1 MSAVENQ
8 EINNNTVDVFEDVF
22 INDVDMYINLWMEE
36 RHVEDMCKVSQNR
49 WYNCCKY
56 VYENVF
62 KVNPKYLKDDNN
74 INNAYDTDKVNE
86 VLDIYIDLCNDYEKV
101 VNIVGFTFFTGIHRD
116 TLNGWVNGV
125 QLGSSGSD
133 ICKKI
138 DEMRE
143 ESLVGLQVS
152 GKGNPMN
159 YMPSLNKYCGFNMPG
174 VRDQG
179 PRVRALTASE
189 LPKLGSGNCARLPDN
204 FDNSS
209 PDNGEIVIDNSNNLK
224 PSV

>member
-1 MSAVENQ
+1 MSAVEMQ
-8 EINNNTVDVFEDVF
+8 EINNNTVDVFKSD
-22 INDVDMYINLWMEE
+22 IDMYINLWMEE
-36 RHVEDMCKVSQNR
+36 RHVEDLCKVSQNR

-56 VYENVF
+56 IYEHVF

-125 QLGSSGSD
+125 QIGSSGSD

-138 DEMRE
+138 DQMRE
-143 ESLVGLQVS
+143 ESLVGLQIS
-152 GKGNPMN
+152 GKNNPMC

-179 PRVRALTASE
+179 ARARALTASE
-189 LPKLGSGNCARLPDN
+189 LPKLGSGNCARLPDK

-209 PDNGEIVIDNSNNLK
+209 PDNGEIVIDNSNNSN
-224 PSV
+224 PSI

>member
-179 PRVRALTASE
+179 SRVRALTASE
-189 LPKLGSGNCARLPDN
+189 LPKLGNGNCARLPDN

>member
-8 EINNNTVDVFEDVF
+8 EINNNTVDVFKSD
-22 INDVDMYINLWMEE
+22 IDMYINLWMEE
-36 RHVEDMCKVSQNR
+36 RNIEDLCKVSQNR

-56 VYENVF
+56 IYEHVF

-125 QLGSSGSD
+125 QLASSGSD

-179 PRVRALTASE
+179 SRVRALTASE

>member
-1 MSAVENQ
+1 MSAVEMQ
-8 EINNNTVDVFEDVF
+8 KVNNTVDVFKDD
-22 INDVDMYINLWMEE
+22 IDMYINLWMEE
-36 RHVEDMCKVSQNR
+36 RNIEDLCKISQNR

-56 VYENVF
+56 IYEHVF
-62 KVNPKYLKDDNN
+62 KVNQKYLKDDNN

-209 PDNGEIVIDNSNNLK
+209 PDNGEIVIDNSNNSK

>member
-8 EINNNTVDVFEDVF
+8 EINNNTVDVFKSD
-22 INDVDMYINLWMEE
+22 IDMYINLWMEE
-36 RHVEDMCKVSQNR
+36 RNIEDMCGVSQNR

-56 VYENVF
+56 IYEHVF
-62 KVNPKYLKDDNN
+62 KMNPKYLKDDRN

-133 ICKKI
+133 ICKKL

-179 PRVRALTASE
+179 SRARALTASE
-189 LPKLGSGNCARLPDN
+189 LPKLGNGNCARLPDN

>member
-1 MSAVENQ
+1 MSAFENQ
-8 EINNNTVDVFEDVF
+8 EINNTVDVFKDD
-22 INDVDMYINLWMEE
+22 IDMYINLWMEE
-36 RHVEDMCKVSQNR
+36 RNIEDLCKISQNR

-56 VYENVF
+56 IYEHVF

-179 PRVRALTASE
+179 ARARALTASE

>member
-1 MSAVENQ
+1 MSAVEMQ
-8 EINNNTVDVFEDVF
+8 EVNNTVDVFKDD
-22 INDVDMYINLWMEE
+22 IDMYINLWMEE
-36 RHVEDMCKVSQNR
+36 RNIEDLCKISQNR

-56 VYENVF
+56 IYEHVF

-133 ICKKI
+133 ICKKL

-179 PRVRALTASE
+179 ARARALTASE

>member
-1 MSAVENQ
+1 MSAVETQ
-8 EINNNTVDVFEDVF
+8 EVNNTVDVFKDD
-22 INDVDMYINLWMEE
+22 IDMYINLWMEE
-36 RHVEDMCKVSQNR
+36 RNIEDLCKISQNR

-125 QLGSSGSD
+125 QLASSGSD

-179 PRVRALTASE
+179 SRARALTASE

>member
-1 MSAVENQ
+1 MSAVEMQ
-8 EINNNTVDVFEDVF
+8 EVNNTVDVFKDD
-22 INDVDMYINLWMEE
+22 IDMYINLWMEE
-36 RHVEDMCKVSQNR
+36 RSIEDMCKVSQNR

-56 VYENVF
+56 IYEHVF

-133 ICKKI
+133 ICKKL

-179 PRVRALTASE
+179 ARARALTASE
-189 LPKLGSGNCARLPDN
+189 LPKLGNGNCARLPDN

-209 PDNGEIVIDNSNNLK
+209 PDNGEIVIDNSNN
-224 PSV
+224 SNNSNTSI

>member
-1 MSAVENQ
+1 MSAVEMQ
-8 EINNNTVDVFEDVF
+8 EVNNTVDVFKDD
-22 INDVDMYINLWMEE
+22 IDMYINLWMEE
-36 RHVEDMCKVSQNR
+36 RSIEDMCKVSQNR

-133 ICKKI
+133 ICKKL

-179 PRVRALTASE
+179 SRVRALTASE

>member
-1 MSAVENQ
+1 MSKIEVQ
-8 EINNNTVDVFEDVF
+8 ELNDNTVDVFK
-22 INDVDMYINLWMEE
+22 NDIDMYINLWMEE
-36 RHVEDMCKVSQNR
+36 RHIEDMCKVSQNR

-74 INNAYDTDKVNE
+74 INNAYDTDKVNNI
-86 VLDIYIDLCNDYEKV
+86 LDLYIDLCNDYEKI
-101 VNIVGFTFFTGIHRD
+101 VNIIGFTFFTGIHRD
-116 TLNGWVNGV
+116 TLNGWLHDR
-125 QLGSSGSD
+125 QLGSSGAD
-133 ICKKI
+133 VCKKI

-174 VRDQG
+174 VRAQ
-179 PRVRALTASE
+179 TAEQTQSIE
-189 LPKLGSGNCARLPDN
+189 QIQQRYKPVKLS
-204 FDNSS
+204 
-209 PDNGEIVIDNSNNLK
+209 DNGTQLK
-224 PSV
+224 PPDAEF

>member
-1 MSAVENQ
+1 MSAVEMQ
-8 EINNNTVDVFEDVF
+8 EVNNTVDVFKDD
-22 INDVDMYINLWMEE
+22 IDMYINLWMEE
-36 RHVEDMCKVSQNR
+36 RNIEDLCKISQNR

-133 ICKKI
+133 ICKKL

-179 PRVRALTASE
+179 SRARALTASE
-189 LPKLGSGNCARLPDN
+189 LPQLGGGNCSRLPDN
-204 FDNSS
+204 FDNSRPS
-209 PDNGEIVIDNSNNLK
+209 SSEIVIDNSNN
-224 PSV
+224 SNTSI

>member
-1 MSAVENQ
+1 MSAVETQ
-8 EINNNTVDVFEDVF
+8 EVNNTVDVFKSD
-22 INDVDMYINLWMEE
+22 IDMYINLWMEE
-36 RHVEDMCKVSQNR
+36 RNIEDLCKISQNR

-56 VYENVF
+56 IYEHVF

-116 TLNGWVNGV
+116 TLNGWVNGER
-125 QLGSSGSD
+125 LGSTASD
-133 ICKKI
+133 VCKKI
-138 DEMRE
+138 DQMRE

-179 PRVRALTASE
+179 SRVRALTASE

>member
-1 MSAVENQ
+1 MSAVETQ
-8 EINNNTVDVFEDVF
+8 EVNNTVDVFKDD
-22 INDVDMYINLWMEE
+22 IDMYINLWMEE
-36 RHVEDMCKVSQNR
+36 RNIEDLCKISQNR

-125 QLGSSGSD
+125 RLGSSGSD
-133 ICKKI
+133 ICKKL

-179 PRVRALTASE
+179 SRARALTASE
-189 LPKLGSGNCARLPDN
+189 LPQLGGGNCSRLPDN
-204 FDNSS
+204 FDNSRPS
-209 PDNGEIVIDNSNNLK
+209 SSEIVIDNSNN
-224 PSV
+224 SNTSI

>member
-1 MSAVENQ
+1 MSAVEMQ
-8 EINNNTVDVFEDVF
+8 EVNNTVDVFKDD
-22 INDVDMYINLWMEE
+22 IDMYINLWMEE
-36 RHVEDMCKVSQNR
+36 RSIEDMCKVSQNR

-56 VYENVF
+56 IYEHVF

-116 TLNGWVNGV
+116 TLNGWVNGER
-125 QLGSSGSD
+125 LGSTASD
-133 ICKKI
+133 ICKKL

-179 PRVRALTASE
+179 SRVRALTASE

>member
-1 MSAVENQ
+1 MSAVEMQ
-8 EINNNTVDVFEDVF
+8 EVNNTVDVFKDD
-22 INDVDMYINLWMEE
+22 IDMYINLWMEE
-36 RHVEDMCKVSQNR
+36 RSIEDMCKVSQNR

-133 ICKKI
+133 ICKKL

-179 PRVRALTASE
+179 SRARALTASE
-189 LPKLGSGNCARLPDN
+189 LPKLGNGNCARLPDN

>member
-1 MSAVENQ
+1 MSAVEMQ
-8 EINNNTVDVFEDVF
+8 EINNNTVDVFKSD
-22 INDVDMYINLWMEE
+22 IDMYINLWMEE
-36 RHVEDMCKVSQNR
+36 RHIEDLCKVSQNR

-125 QLGSSGSD
+125 QLASSGSD
-133 ICKKI
+133 ICKKL

-179 PRVRALTASE
+179 SRARALTASE
-189 LPKLGSGNCARLPDN
+189 LPKLGGGNCSRLPDN

>member
-1 MSAVENQ
+1 MSAVEMQ
-8 EINNNTVDVFEDVF
+8 KVNNTVDVFKDD
-22 INDVDMYINLWMEE
+22 IDMYINLWMEE
-36 RHVEDMCKVSQNR
+36 RNIEDLCKISQNR

-56 VYENVF
+56 IYEHVF
-62 KVNPKYLKDDNN
+62 KVNQKYLKDDNN

>member
-1 MSAVENQ
+1 MSAVETQ
-8 EINNNTVDVFEDVF
+8 EVNNTVDVFKDD
-22 INDVDMYINLWMEE
+22 IDMYINLWMEE
-36 RHVEDMCKVSQNR
+36 RNIEDLCKISQNR

-56 VYENVF
+56 IYEHVF

-125 QLGSSGSD
+125 QLASSGSD

-174 VRDQG
+174 VRNQG
-179 PRVRALTASE
+179 SRVRALTASE

>member
-1 MSAVENQ
+1 MSAVEMQ
-8 EINNNTVDVFEDVF
+8 EINNNTVDVFKSD
-22 INDVDMYINLWMEE
+22 IDMYINLWMEE
-36 RHVEDMCKVSQNR
+36 RHVEDLCKISQNR

-125 QLGSSGSD
+125 QLASSGSD

-179 PRVRALTASE
+179 ARARALTASE
-189 LPKLGSGNCARLPDN
+189 LPKLGNGNCARLPDN

>member
-1 MSAVENQ
+1 MSAVEMQ
-8 EINNNTVDVFEDVF
+8 KVNNTVDVFKDD
-22 INDVDMYINLWMEE
+22 IDMYINLWMEE
-36 RHVEDMCKVSQNR
+36 RNIEDLCKISQNR

-209 PDNGEIVIDNSNNLK
+209 PDNGEIVIDNSNNSN
-224 PSV
+224 PSI

>member
-1 MSAVENQ
+1 MSAVETQ
-8 EINNNTVDVFEDVF
+8 EVNNTVDVFKDD
-22 INDVDMYINLWMEE
+22 IDMYINLWMEE
-36 RHVEDMCKVSQNR
+36 RNIEDLCKISQNR

-179 PRVRALTASE
+179 ARARALTASE

>member
-1 MSAVENQ
+1 MSAVEMQ
-8 EINNNTVDVFEDVF
+8 EINNNTVDVFKSD
-22 INDVDMYINLWMEE
+22 IDMYINLWMEE
-36 RHVEDMCKVSQNR
+36 RNIEDLCKISQNR

-56 VYENVF
+56 IYEHVF
-62 KVNPKYLKDDNN
+62 KVNQKYLKDDNN

-179 PRVRALTASE
+179 ARARALTASE

>member
-1 MSAVENQ
+1 MSAVETQ
-8 EINNNTVDVFEDVF
+8 EVNNTVDVFKDD
-22 INDVDMYINLWMEE
+22 IDMYINLWMEE
-36 RHVEDMCKVSQNR
+36 RSIEDMCKVSQNR

-56 VYENVF
+56 IYEHVF

-133 ICKKI
+133 ICKKL

-179 PRVRALTASE
+179 SRVRALTASE

>member
-1 MSAVENQ
+1 MSAVEMQ
-8 EINNNTVDVFEDVF
+8 EVNNTVDVFKDD
-22 INDVDMYINLWMEE
+22 IDMYINLWMEE
-36 RHVEDMCKVSQNR
+36 RNIEDLCKISQNR

-125 QLGSSGSD
+125 QLASSGSD

-179 PRVRALTASE
+179 SRVRALTASE

>member
-1 MSAVENQ
+1 M
-8 EINNNTVDVFEDVF
+8 
-22 INDVDMYINLWMEE
+22 
-36 RHVEDMCKVSQNR
+36 
-49 WYNCCKY
+49 
-56 VYENVF
+56 
-62 KVNPKYLKDDNN
+62 
-74 INNAYDTDKVNE
+74 
-86 VLDIYIDLCNDYEKV
+86 
-101 VNIVGFTFFTGIHRD
+101 NIVGFTFFTGIHRD

-125 QLGSSGSD
+125 QLASSGSD

-179 PRVRALTASE
+179 SRARALTASE
-189 LPKLGSGNCARLPDN
+189 LPQLGGGNCSRLPDN
-204 FDNSS
+204 FDNSRPS
-209 PDNGEIVIDNSNNLK
+209 SSEIVIDNSNN
-224 PSV
+224 SNTSI

>member
-1 MSAVENQ
+1 MSAVKMQ
-8 EINNNTVDVFEDVF
+8 EVNNTVDVFKDD
-22 INDVDMYINLWMEE
+22 IDMYINLWMEE
-36 RHVEDMCKVSQNR
+36 RHVEDMCKMSQNR

-56 VYENVF
+56 IYENVF

-74 INNAYDTDKVNE
+74 INNAYDTNKVNE

-125 QLGSSGSD
+125 QLASSGSD

-179 PRVRALTASE
+179 SRVRALTASE

>member
-1 MSAVENQ
+1 MSAVEMQ
-8 EINNNTVDVFEDVF
+8 EVNNTVDVFKDD
-22 INDVDMYINLWMEE
+22 IDMYINLWMEE

-56 VYENVF
+56 IYGNVF

-74 INNAYDTDKVNE
+74 INNAYDTDKVND

-116 TLNGWVNGV
+116 TLNGWVNGER
-125 QLGSSGSD
+125 LGSTASD

-138 DEMRE
+138 DQMRE
-143 ESLVGLQVS
+143 ESLVGLQIS
-152 GKGNPMN
+152 GKNNPMC

-179 PRVRALTASE
+179 ARARALTASE
-189 LPKLGSGNCARLPDN
+189 LPKLGNGNCARLPDN
-204 FDNSS
+204 FDNSR
-209 PDNGEIVIDNSNNLK
+209 PDNGEIVIDNSNNSNT
-224 PSV
+224 SV

>member
-1 MSAVENQ
+1 MSAVETQ
-8 EINNNTVDVFEDVF
+8 EVNNTVDVFKSD
-22 INDVDMYINLWMEE
+22 IDMYINLWMEE
-36 RHVEDMCKVSQNR
+36 RHVEDICKVSQNR

-179 PRVRALTASE
+179 ARARALTASE

>member
-1 MSAVENQ
+1 MSAVEMQ
-8 EINNNTVDVFEDVF
+8 EINNNTVDVFKSD
-22 INDVDMYINLWMEE
+22 IDMYINLWMEE
-36 RHVEDMCKVSQNR
+36 RHVEDICKVSQNR
-49 WYNCCKY
+49 WYNCKY

>member
-1 MSAVENQ
+1 MSAVETQ
-8 EINNNTVDVFEDVF
+8 EVNNTVDVFKDD
-22 INDVDMYINLWMEE
+22 IDMYINLWMEE
-36 RHVEDMCKVSQNR
+36 RNIEDLCKISQNR

-209 PDNGEIVIDNSNNLK
+209 PDNVEIVIDNSNNLK

>member
-8 EINNNTVDVFEDVF
+8 EINNNTVDVFKSD
-22 INDVDMYINLWMEE
+22 IDMYINLWMEE
-36 RHVEDMCKVSQNR
+36 RNIEDMCGVSQNR

-56 VYENVF
+56 IYEHVF
-62 KVNPKYLKDDNN
+62 KMNPKYLKDDRN

-179 PRVRALTASE
+179 SRARALTASE
-189 LPKLGSGNCARLPDN
+189 LPQLGGGNCSRLPDN
-204 FDNSS
+204 FDNSRPS
-209 PDNGEIVIDNSNNLK
+209 SSEIVIDNSNN
-224 PSV
+224 SNTSI

>member
-8 EINNNTVDVFEDVF
+8 EINNNTVDVFKSD
-22 INDVDMYINLWMEE
+22 IDMYIHLWMEE
-36 RHVEDMCKVSQNR
+36 RNIEDLCKVSQNR

-56 VYENVF
+56 IYEHVF

-74 INNAYDTDKVNE
+74 INNAYDTDKVDE

-179 PRVRALTASE
+179 SRVRALTASE

>member
-1 MSAVENQ
+1 MSAVEMQ
-8 EINNNTVDVFEDVF
+8 EINNNTVDVFKSD
-22 INDVDMYINLWMEE
+22 IDMYINLWMEE
-36 RHVEDMCKVSQNR
+36 RHIEDLCKVSQNR

-56 VYENVF
+56 IYEHVF
-62 KVNPKYLKDDNN
+62 KVNQKYLKDDNN

-133 ICKKI
+133 ICKKL

-179 PRVRALTASE
+179 SRARALTASE